1 MGNAK
6 SSRRCT
12 RGSSDS
18 GSSEEDDAPAVRALT
33 MPGPKTPR
41 KGVNNKPTDKKVNA
55 VVPPKP
61 TGNSS
66 PGGGSKKKKNPR
78 LVSDSTVQE
87 RRADPQLTKKVA
99 NSKSTDKKV
108 VNNKSM
114 DKKVDDIVPPKP
126 MQKSSASGSS
136 QKNPPLVGDSVVH
149 ERQADPQLTKKVVNN
164 KSADKKVVNNKSTD
178 KKVDDIA
185 PPKPMEKSS
194 TGVSSQKNPPLVGD
208 SAVHERQ
215 ADPQLT
221 KKVVNSK
228 STDKKVINN
237 KFTDKKVDD
246 IVPPKPME
254 KSSAS
259 GSNQKNPPHVG
270 DSAVHERQAD
280 PQLTKKVVNSKSTD
294 KKVVNNKSTDKKVDN
309 IVPPKPMKK
318 SSASGSSQKNP
329 SLIGDSAV
337 HEQQADQQLTKKV
350 INSKST
356 DKKVDDIVPPKP
368 MEKSS
373 ASGSS
378 EKNPP
383 LIGDSAVSQADL
395 LQLTDAPPKSS
406 RKRDSKA
413 TDKKVDTVVPPKPM
427 EKSSAGESCEK
438 TGSRVVDVS
447 AVQDPQLEAVLA
459 EMQRHHHCHCQY
471 VGHGTAAAL
480 AENNHHHHQQQP
492 VLGAADGAEQCPSSS
507 YYKGVMAVDL
517 VPTEASEEVR
527 VLATADP
534 VRRHKPTKKDPS
546 LVDAPALQADPQL
559 EAVLANMQEQAL
571 QADAQLEAVLAN
583 MQRQAPPPHHRQ

>member
-12 RGSSDS
+12 RGSSDG
-18 GSSEEDDAPAVRALT
+18 GSSDEDDAPAVRALT

-61 TGNSS
+61 MGNSS
-66 PGGGSKKKKNPR
+66 PGGGSKKKKDPR

-87 RRADPQLTKKVA
+87 RRADPQL
-99 NSKSTDKKV
+99 
-108 VNNKSM
+108 
-114 DKKVDDIVPPKP
+114 I
-126 MQKSSASGSS
+126 
-136 QKNPPLVGDSVVH
+136 
-149 ERQADPQLTKKVVNN
+149 
-164 KSADKKVVNNKSTD
+164 KKVVNNKSTD
-178 KKVDDIA
+178 KKVDDIV
-185 PPKPMEKSS
+185 PPKPIEKSS
-194 TGVSSQKNPPLVGD
+194 ASGSSQENPPFIGD

-228 STDKKVINN
+228 ST
-237 KFTDKKVDD
+237 
-246 IVPPKPME
+246 
-254 KSSAS
+254 
-259 GSNQKNPPHVG
+259 H
-270 DSAVHERQAD
+270 
-280 PQLTKKVVNSKSTD
+280 KKVVI
-294 KKVVNNKSTDKKVDN
+294 NKSTN
-309 IVPPKPMKK
+309 
-318 SSASGSSQKNP
+318 
-329 SLIGDSAV
+329 
-337 HEQQADQQLTKKV
+337 
-350 INSKST
+350 
-356 DKKVDDIVPPKP
+356 KKVDDIVPPKP

-383 LIGDSAVSQADL
+383 LIGDSTVHERQADPQLTKNVVNSKSTHKKVVINKSTNKKVDDIVPPKPMEKSSASGSSEKNPPLIGDSVVSQADL

-427 EKSSAGESCEK
+427 GKGSAGESCEK
-438 TGSRVVDVS
+438 TGTCLVDVS

-471 VGHGTAAAL
+471 VGHVTAAAL
-480 AENNHHHHQQQP
+480 AENNHHHHQQQL
-492 VLGAADGAEQCPSSS
+492 VLGTPAGAEQCPSSS
-507 YYKGVMAVDL
+507 YYKSVVAVDL

-534 VRRHKPTKKDPS
+534 VRRQKPTKEDHS

-571 QADAQLEAVLAN
+571 QADPQLEAVLAN
-583 MQRQAPPPHHRQ
+583 MKRQAPPPAHHRQ